1 MCRTRKI
8 TPRMRQ
14 LPGSKRIPYCSFS
27 KNCGHAE
34 LYELLFTASLF
45 TAAKYSKTD
54 ISVVLTEIT

>member
-1 MCRTRKI
+1 
-8 TPRMRQ
+8 MRQ